1 MQIKARNHLSKK
13 DKRALIA
20 QLTEFFG
27 EEITNSLQKDI
38 IIEEVRTDIGTFIV
52 NNRKI
57 WVFDHENM
65 KIPTIHFLRQH
76 AYSLPKIVV
85 DIGAIRF
92 ITNGADVMAPGIV
105 FFDEEIKEGSI
116 VVIHEERANSII
128 GIGKSLISSKD
139 FSKSNKGKVIKNLH
153 HLRDSIWEFQF

>member
-52 NNRKI
+52 NNSKI

-76 AYSLPKIVV
+76 AYSIPKIVV

-105 FFDEEIKEGSI
+105 FFDEQIKEGSI

-128 GIGKSLISSKD
+128 GIGQSLISSKD

>member
-20 QLTEFFG
+20 HLTEFLG
-27 EEITNSLQKDI
+27 EEIINSLQKDI

-52 NNRKI
+52 NNSKI

-76 AYSLPKIVV
+76 THSLPKIVV

-105 FFDEEIKEGSI
+105 FFDEERTLSVFLSGGRPIPGHFRGD
-116 VVIHEERANSII
+116 VAA
-128 GIGKSLISSKD
+128 SKFGD
-139 FSKSNKGKVIKNLH
+139 IAGLAVA
-153 HLRDSIWEFQF
+153 

>member
-1 MQIKARNHLSKK
+1 MQIKTRNHLSKK

-38 IIEEVRTDIGTFIV
+38 IIEEVKTDIGTFIV

-76 AYSLPKIVV
+76 THSLPKIVV

-139 FSKSNKGKVIKNLH
+139 FSKSKKGKVIKNLH

>member
-1 MQIKARNHLSKK
+1 
-13 DKRALIA
+13 
-20 QLTEFFG
+20 
-27 EEITNSLQKDI
+27 
-38 IIEEVRTDIGTFIV
+38 
-52 NNRKI
+52 
-57 WVFDHENM
+57 M

-76 AYSLPKIVV
+76 THSLPKIVV

-139 FSKSNKGKVIKNLH
+139 FSKSKKGKVIKNLH